1 MKRLQG
7 EKDMSKAVSGHFK
20 GTNGTRNWNTSIVWD
35 HIEATQETY
44 GGTDLPRSFNIDT
57 PQGKMWTHGNATK
70 HMHEAILSLKD
81 DPKLKDSNPKL
92 YTQFIL
98 YDYWKSLEA
107 TVKSGILYNKKLT
120 TGSWEFIFS
129 KPRKTGD
136 NPVIKHAK
144 FTGLKQ

>member
-1 MKRLQG
+1 MIAFAL
-7 EKDMSKAVSGHFK
+7 V
-20 GTNGTRNWNTSIVWD
+20 
-35 HIEATQETY
+35 IEATQETY